1 MYDVATTEKG
11 EHFITDHHLNIILH
25 LLEQAE
31 FLYKVGGLIA
41 AIHPALIVKFDS
53 LITFV
58 LQDRKIDH

>member
-1 MYDVATTEKG
+1 M
-11 EHFITDHHLNIILH
+11 TDHHLNIILH

-41 AIHPALIVKFDS
+41 AIHPALIVKVDS
-53 LITFV
+53 LITVV